1 VLLFP
6 SATPEMARWYLSRIV
21 SGLGRDVGWDETPR
35 RGRKTGNQVLVPS
48 SLLSLSLVNS
58 DLRGTTMT
66 IDVLR
71 TCGPSVFEAE
81 LPTIAYQHAQS
92 ARGPR
97 ADSTS
102 TKARPDRHGTVRAVP
117 SCLSN
122 QLV

>member
-1 VLLFP
+1 
-6 SATPEMARWYLSRIV
+6 MARWYLSRIV
-21 SGLGRDVGWDETPR
+21 SGLGRDGGWDETPR

-92 ARGPR
+92 VGEA
-97 ADSTS
+97 
-102 TKARPDRHGTVRAVP
+102 HE
-117 SCLSN
+117 LI
-122 QLV
+122 